1 MPPLSGFSDND
12 LKSRD
17 DVIRAVEALLQP
29 LIPYMS
35 PNKGRVKLPYATG
48 THFDET
54 AAQLEGFARPLWA
67 IGALL
72 MGRSSNLEL
81 IQPWLDGL
89 EAGTDPDD
97 IDYWGPI
104 KSFDQRMVEA
114 EMISF
119 TLLTSPRELLWEKL
133 SGKSQQNLIN
143 WLLGMHDKGMPPA
156 NWRWFRVFANLA
168 LLKVCGI
175 DTHAVRQHLK
185 NDLECLDR
193 FYITDGWS
201 SDGFWRTQEADDKEF
216 EAFQN
221 TGKTSTSTESR
232 NACFYSGSFAIQFSQ
247 LLYIKFAGDLDPER
261 TERYKQQA
269 RDFGR
274 GFSRFFDSTG
284 AVIPFGRSLV
294 YRFACGGFFAALAVA
309 EVPDMPDPLSTPG
322 AVKGFLLRHL
332 RWWVRHSDDIFYADG
347 TLNLGWTYPQ
357 MYLTESYNSPQSV
370 YWALKSLIVVG
381 LAQNSAFWTE
391 PEVPYPDS
399 LRDCVP
405 HVLPAPR
412 QIVCNHTDGNHHFM
426 LSLAQ
431 FLAIPFKAVVS
442 KYSKFAYSSSFGFSV
457 SVGGHGLAQV
467 APDNTFVLSRD
478 GMETWAAKYKCAEPE
493 FGTATIRGS
502 SPQQISMATVQWFPW
517 FDRSVSVHTTVI
529 PPTTRWPDWH
539 VRVHRITTRH
549 GFNMI
554 FTAEGGF
561 AINGRQKEDTLDLQ
575 HYPAITPDL
584 EHDLG
589 TLEGVFTTEDSI
601 LILSEQGASGIAT
614 NTINTASGQ
623 TTVSALKPEP
633 NTNLMRQRTLIPIAE
648 HKINN
653 LKAGT
658 DIVLVTKVFAISQHA
673 NGGWQRGVNSLQ
685 ERWLDRPE
693 VYVGDKA
700 VGQDFIDVSF

>member
-1 MPPLSGFSDND
+1 MPPLYGFSDNG
-12 LKSRD
+12 LETRD
-17 DVIRAVEALLQP
+17 DVIRATEALLRP

-35 PNKGRVKLPYATG
+35 PNKGRVKLPQATG

-72 MGRSSNLEL
+72 MGRSSNIEL

-89 EAGTDPDD
+89 EAGTDPDNT
-97 IDYWGPI
+97 DYWGPI

-119 TLLTSPRELLWEKL
+119 TLLAAPRELLWEKL
-133 SGKSQQNLIN
+133 SQKSQQNLIT

-156 NWRWFRVFANLA
+156 NWLWFRVFANLA

-175 DTHAVRQHLK
+175 DTPAVRQHLK
-185 NDLECLDR
+185 DDLECLDK
-193 FYITDGWS
+193 FYIIDGWS
-201 SDGFWRTQEADDKEF
+201 SDGLWRTEEADDREF
-216 EAFQN
+216 ETYEE
-221 TGKTSTSTESR
+221 TGKANTSTESR
-232 NACFYSGSFAIQFSQ
+232 NVCFYSGSFAIQFSQ
-247 LLYIKFAGDLDPER
+247 LLYIRFAGDLDPER

-269 RDFGR
+269 RDFGK

-309 EVPDMPDPLSTPG
+309 EVSDMPEPLSTPG

-332 RWWVRHSDDIFYADG
+332 RWWARHSNDIFHTDG

-381 LAQNSAFWTE
+381 LAQDSPFWTE
-391 PEVPYPDS
+391 PEIPYPSS
-399 LRDCVP
+399 LRESVP
-405 HVLPAPR
+405 HVLSAPR
-412 QIVCNHTDGNHHFM
+412 QILCNHPDGNHHFM

-431 FLAIPFKAVVS
+431 FIAIPFKAVVS

-457 SVGGHGLAQV
+457 SVGGYGLAQV
-467 APDNTFVLSRD
+467 APDNTLVLSRD
-478 GMETWAAKYKCAEPE
+478 GTETWFAKYKCAEPIFE
-493 FGTATIRGS
+493 TATIHGS
-502 SPQQISMATVQWFPW
+502 SPQQVPVAIVQWFPW
-517 FDRSVSVHTTVI
+517 VDRSVSIRTTVV
-529 PPTTRWPDWH
+529 PPTNRWPHWH
-539 VRVHRITTRH
+539 VRVHHITRRQ
-549 GFNMI
+549 GSGKI

-575 HYPAITPDL
+575 HYSTAIPDL
-584 EHDLG
+584 ELDLG
-589 TLEGVFTTEDSI
+589 DLEGVFTTQDSI

-614 NTINTASGQ
+614 STLALASGQ

-648 HKINN
+648 HTINN
-653 LKAGT
+653 LEAST
-658 DIVLVTKVFAISQHA
+658 EIVLVTKVFAISKHA
-673 NGGWQRGVNSLQ
+673 NGGWQRRGKNLQ
-685 ERWLDRPE
+685 DRWLDKPE
-693 VYVGDKA
+693 IYVGDA
-700 VGQDFIDVSF
+700 VIDQDYIEVPF